1 MKKFIYSIV
10 TLLILILINIISYK
24 IFNLEFIELSFCV
37 GLTSSVLVG
46 FFSSEGGLIS
56 DMTDISIKFLLDSKS
71 RNSSHFT
78 KFHINTPI
86 IICILYTLV
95 SAILSVIIYWE
106 YF

>member
-10 TLLILILINIISYK
+10 TLLILILINIISSK

-71 RNSSHFT
+71 RNSSHFI
-78 KFHINTPI
+78 KFYIKIINYNMHII
-86 IICILYTLV
+86 HISISYIKCSYIL
-95 SAILSVIIYWE
+95 
-106 YF
+106 

>member
-10 TLLILILINIISYK
+10 TLLILILINIISSK

-46 FFSSEGGLIS
+46 FFSSEGGLIP

-71 RNSSHFT
+71 RTSLHFI
-78 KFHINTPI
+78 KFYINIINYNMYIVHISI
-86 IICILYTLV
+86 SYIKCSYIL
-95 SAILSVIIYWE
+95 
-106 YF
+106 